1 MAEKESH
8 EPTHKAFSV
17 IKREGKKDYWLN
29 IGVAF
34 PTRTAAASP
43 SSCRPSRSTA
53 RSSAARKPRAKN
65 RRKNRRLP

>member
-34 PTRTAAASP
+34 PQGQRQLQDGVP
-43 SSCRPSRSTA
+43 
-53 RSSAARKPRAKN
+53 
-65 RRKNRRLP
+65 